1 MAYERLVSAKWE
13 SLMYQAHNKQILNN
27 YTLEE
32 AMKHGPTDA
41 KKWNA
46 PQTIKLEGIPTCIFI
61 T

>member
-32 AMKHGPTDA
+32 A
-41 KKWNA
+41 WNMGQQM
-46 PQTIKLEGIPTCIFI
+46 PKSGMPPKQ
-61 T
+61 

>member
-32 AMKHGPTDA
+32 A
-41 KKWNA
+41 
-46 PQTIKLEGIPTCIFI
+46 
-61 T
+61 